1 MCHRCGADAEGSW
14 HARRDEQERGEG
26 GVRVLL
32 RIGVA
37 AAAARALGSPGRAR
51 LRSSRLLSAEPR
63 SAITPGPDLV
73 FKPNL
78 PPPLS
83 SFARL
88 LA

>member
-1 MCHRCGADAEGSW
+1 MDHRCGADAKATKM
-14 HARRDEQERGEG
+14 HAEMSRGGGEG

>member
-1 MCHRCGADAEGSW
+1 M
-14 HARRDEQERGEG
+14 
-26 GVRVLL
+26 LL

-37 AAAARALGSPGRAR
+37 AAAARANVILQKYYDELSRT
-51 LRSSRLLSAEPR
+51 RSSRRRSAEPR